1 MNKVRSQIF
10 SERPDVEMYTK
21 KSDGS
26 RGPMINTTSVVVDD
40 NGKYVLANTEEGE
53 TFFAEDLIIENLF
66 LEVPGL
72 GYLRPGVR
80 VFLNDDP
87 SEYSLQ
93 FGWHTNISNQTI
105 CGWYLRPEVEVCETD
120 PDDYMS
126 KPRKVLSKDR
136 TLYRE
141 MLDKLWEVG
150 IHNEQIIRHDK
161 S

>member
-80 VFLNDDP
+80 V
-87 SEYSLQ
+87 
-93 FGWHTNISNQTI
+93 
-105 CGWYLRPEVEVCETD
+105 
-120 PDDYMS
+120 
-126 KPRKVLSKDR
+126 
-136 TLYRE
+136 
-141 MLDKLWEVG
+141 
-150 IHNEQIIRHDK
+150 
-161 S
+161 